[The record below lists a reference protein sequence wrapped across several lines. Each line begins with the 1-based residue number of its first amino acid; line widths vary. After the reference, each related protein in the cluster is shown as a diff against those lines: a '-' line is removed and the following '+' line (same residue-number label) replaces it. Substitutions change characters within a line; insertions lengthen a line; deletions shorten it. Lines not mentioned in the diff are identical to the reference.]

1 MQLMIQPDDGLAPV
15 LAAIAKARKCLDIVV
30 FRLDIK
36 QVVSALHDAVA
47 RGVAVRAQIAHT
59 NKGGEKALRKLEARL
74 LDAGVTVSRSPDELI
89 RYHGKMMI
97 VDGRRLYVNGF
108 NFTWNDIERS
118 RSFGAVCT
126 SPPIV
131 KEAQRLFQA
140 DLDRQPYTCA
150 DPRLVVSPVN
160 SRPILSAFI
169 KGAKKQLL
177 IYDPNINDPRML
189 RLLAERVARGVDV
202 RILCKSA
209 KPELNVQKYPGK
221 RLHVRAII
229 RDGRRAFLGS
239 QSLRA
244 LELDRRREIGVL
256 ISDAAAVKKMAAVF
270 EADWAQTPAAREA
283 AEAGAGGA
291 GADAAALTP
300 EGAAAR

>member
-1 MQLMIQPDDGLAPV
+1 MQLIIQPDHGVTPV
-15 LAAIAKARKCLDIVV
+15 LEAIARAKKCLDIVI

-36 QVVSALHDAVA
+36 EVVGALHDAVA
-47 RGVAVRAQIAHT
+47 RGVAVRALIAHT

-97 VDGRRLYVNGF
+97 VDARCVHVNGY
-108 NFTWNDIERS
+108 NFTWNDIDRS

-126 SPPIV
+126 SPAVV
-131 KEAQRLFQA
+131 KEAQRLFNA
-140 DLDRQPYTCA
+140 DLDRQPYTSA
-150 DPRLVVSPVN
+150 DERLVVSPVN
-160 SRPILSAFI
+160 SRPLLSAFI
-169 KGAKKQLL
+169 KGARKQLL

-189 RLLAERVARGVDV
+189 RLLAERAAKGVDV
-202 RILCKSA
+202 RIMCKSA
-209 KPELNVQKYPGK
+209 RPALNIQKYPGK

-229 RDGRRAFLGS
+229 RDGRRAFVGS

-256 ISDAAAVKKMAAVF
+256 LSDTRAVKKMAAVF
-270 EADWAQTPAAREA
+270 EADWAQTEAGREA
-283 AEAGAGGA
+283 KAT
-291 GADAAALTP
+291 AAPPLTP
-300 EGAAAR
+300 ETALA